1 MLWQEATPFKEP
13 DSSAKAQPLSQP
25 AGLVT
30 RCHGNC
36 PAKPLA
42 LNAGGR
48 VPGRRQ
54 GICWAPLSWQRR
66 HRGLPE
72 PTAGRGVCCCC
83 VFPCMCVCVC
93 VCVCVCYAQAQVVS
107 PTSEMGIP

>member
-48 VPGRRQ
+48 DKPAVANLQTDTTSRSSLASVAVEPKSGSQNHVPQ
-54 GICWAPLSWQRR
+54 PFISHPVHQPQL
-66 HRGLPE
+66 H
-72 PTAGRGVCCCC
+72 
-83 VFPCMCVCVC
+83 FPV
-93 VCVCVCYAQAQVVS
+93 
-107 PTSEMGIP
+107 